1 MQLYLQQSSFVNDW
15 RVRTQN
21 DARGAFVN
29 VHMDSDA
36 GGCYLSLGLEAARK
50 LIADVGDGIEEL
62 QALLPRPAA

>member
-36 GGCYLSLGLEAARK
+36 GGCYLSLSLEAARK
-50 LIADVGDGIEEL
+50 LIADGIEEL